1 MPVPT
6 DLSFE
11 SLVTS
16 MTGEDKEFFL
26 DLLSGLLCW
35 LPEERVTAAQAFCH
49 AWLRGGGDE

>member
-49 AWLRGGGDE
+49 AWLRGGGEE